1 MMAAVILV
9 CSLVLMLQ
17 FFISYCRS
25 LIAASSKEV
34 LPIEVQEVTGI
45 SRTASSEDFRRVVQL
60 LNLCPDR
67 PDDRSSLRAVAAY
80 YLLTVVLRSCFAD
93 RGINLSKLESR
104 PADVPWT
111 YRFFL
116 EFDTDAESD
125 AAKKALAD
133 LASHAAS
140 VRVGTGIRHPRL
152 SG

>member
-45 SRTASSEDFRRVVQL
+45 SRTASPEDFRRVVQL

-80 YLLTVVLRSCFAD
+80 YRFLGFVRATVALA
-93 RGINLSKLESR
+93 
-104 PADVPWT
+104 VPSLKSWA
-111 YRFFL
+111 
-116 EFDTDAESD
+116 DAERGHCSYF
-125 AAKKALAD
+125 AAVALGRRIAFSRD
-133 LASHAAS
+133 LLAQQML
-140 VRVGTGIRHPRL
+140 P
-152 SG
+152 